1 MKKIALILLVGAS
14 FASDRA
20 GQGNTITVG
29 DLVTQLYNEMVN
41 YTSSPEK
48 HWDTTSV
55 LIALENAGQ
64 ATLNR
69 FEACKRDTAID
80 MISGTE
86 TYSLPSDFLRARYA
100 TAIEDGQK
108 LEIVMKEM
116 LPTQV
121 GMYRDP
127 EGIPAKYFIHDVT
140 TIHIEPANNSGDTV
154 RLYYVPNV
162 AAMDSVQDTTNIDRA
177 FKDYLVIDAKERLW
191 GGSATRDDKIAIVAN
206 KRLEEIKALKE
217 AEAEQLA
224 KYNVGGSVLE
234 DLTQ

>member
-1 MKKIALILLVGAS
+1 MKKIAILLILQIAILLILLVGAS

-41 YTSSPEK
+41 YTSS
-48 HWDTTSV
+48 

-127 EGIPAKYFIHDVT
+127 EGIPAKYFIHDVA